1 MGADLCS
8 APSHDAVGDSWLL
21 PPFRQAQ
28 ERSESEEV
36 KFIDQLVRKLLI
48 IISRPARLLECLVRR
63 SSSSPAV
70 LGGMLW
76 LCSLTT
82 LGFPHLG
89 VRP

>member
-1 MGADLCS
+1 MGAVLCS
-8 APSHDAVGDSWLL
+8 APSPKAIGDSWLL
-21 PPFRQAQ
+21 SPFWQAQ

-63 SSSSPAV
+63 SSSRAV
-70 LGGMLW
+70 LGGKLW

-82 LGFPHLG
+82 LDFPHPG
-89 VRP
+89 V